1 MLKYFFFL
9 VLRILIKK
17 HEWKHFCS
25 PTKSTVALSSG
36 VAVVKTAS
44 ANTTKKNTYRK
55 SNNLNNFPLIQPIIL
70 LLFLL
75 RCDWNALCRRE
86 LSSDHFL
93 QRQQVNCLADGG
105 FSLLKTRCFL
115 YATDVT
121 IFEKGRSSANWSLS
135 KSTMNDWSG
144 LRALVFPL
152 IHASLIVETLA
163 DNRILLLSLGTK
175 RDDIPRRKTIDK
187 IRKREHELI
196 S

>member
-135 KSTMNDWSG
+135 KSTMNDWS
-144 LRALVFPL
+144 
-152 IHASLIVETLA
+152 ASLKENAIKWRLA
-163 DNRILLLSLGTK
+163 VSHKAWGHWFFLWFTLLLLLK
-175 RDDIPRRKTIDK
+175 PWRTIVFCFC
-187 IRKREHELI
+187 L
-196 S
+196 